1 MHARRSTPG
10 GRPLLR
16 LASQFVCVLLLLG
29 LVSAGDTRAQETT
42 PTPTAPGPKP
52 RLFDAS
58 HINLPPGYK
67 IEVAVAGLSVPTTA
81 IFDGADLLVAE
92 SGWANTA
99 PPRVIRIK
107 PDWTMSVVASAGLRS
122 PVTGLLVVDGQ
133 LYVSHKGTVSIVQ
146 PDGSLKDIVTALP
159 SSGDHQNNNIVLG
172 PDGKIYIG
180 QGTTTNSGVVGID
193 NYIFGWL
200 TEAPG
205 LHEVPCKDITLT
217 GQNFE
222 TEDPVTNEKRVTGAY
237 KGYGEASRP
246 GEVIKGDP
254 KCGGSIARFD
264 PDGSNYEMVAWG
276 LRNPFG
282 LEFDDSGQLWATYH
296 GADVRGS
303 RNIYNDPDYLVKV
316 EEGAWYG
323 WPEFFEGKPATDP
336 SLKDPTKEQ
345 PQFLWEEH
353 PPLAR
358 PFAVFRS
365 HSGINGLDI
374 SPGGEFGFKGDAFV
388 AAFGSFLPVT
398 SGTNA
403 DPAGYRIIRV
413 SGTGGSEGKVED
425 FATNQLPGPA
435 YINQAG
441 GFDRPSDLVF
451 GPDSSLYVVDWGAS
465 TLAAEGL
472 KLTPLSGAIWRIY
485 KDTQQPLRPGG
496 AYIVEPGQ
504 QIPEDLRKPE
514 VRNVPEGYQM
524 LAPQIAIVV
533 GGIAVLALGAF
544 FLVRRRRSS
553 ARDGGGS

>member
-1 MHARRSTPG
+1 MTEKIRLSSSRPAPRLPG
-10 GRPLLR
+10 LLV
-16 LASQFVCVLLLLG
+16 SVLLLLSV
-29 LVSAGDTRAQETT
+29 VSAGPTYGQGAT
-42 PTPTAPGPKP
+42 PTPAAPGQAP

-81 IFDGADLLVAE
+81 IFDGNDLLVAE

-107 PDWTMSVVASAGLRS
+107 PDWTMSVVASVGLRS
-122 PVTGLLVVDGQ
+122 PVTGLLVKDGQ
-133 LYVSHKGTVSIVQ
+133 LYISHKGTVSIVQ

-159 SSGDHQNNNIVLG
+159 SDGDHQNNNIVLG

-200 TEAPG
+200 TQYPG
-205 LHEVPCKDITLT
+205 LHEVPCEDITLT

-222 TEDPVTNEKRVTGAY
+222 TEDPVTNEKRITGAY
-237 KGYGEASRP
+237 KGYGEASKP
-246 GEVIKGDP
+246 GEVIKGNP

-264 PDGSNYEMVAWG
+264 PDGSNYEVVAWG

-345 PQFLWEEH
+345 PQFLWQEH
-353 PPLAR
+353 PPLSKA
-358 PFAVFRS
+358 FAVFRS
-365 HSGINGLDI
+365 HSGTNGLDI
-374 SPGGEFGFKGDAFV
+374 SPGGEFGFEGDLFV
-388 AAFGSFLPVT
+388 GAFGSFLPVT

-413 SGTGGSEGKVED
+413 SHTDGKVED

-435 YINQAG
+435 YINQGG
-441 GFDRPSDLVF
+441 GFDRPSDVVF
-451 GPDSSLYVVDWGAS
+451 GPDTSLYVVDWGAS

-472 KLTPLSGAIWRIY
+472 KLTPLTGSIWRIY
-485 KDTQQPLRPGG
+485 KDSQQPLRPGG
-496 AYIVEPGQ
+496 AYIVEPAPQ
-504 QIPEDLRKPE
+504 VPEDLRKPE
-514 VRNVPEGYQM
+514 VQNVPEGYQM

-533 GGIAVLALGAF
+533 GGIVVLGLAAF
-544 FLVRRRRSS
+544 FLVRRLK
-553 ARDGGGS
+553 ARDQERKGS